1 MRPMQFRKFL
11 GHRVLIE
18 TPKGEQF
25 LGELTGE
32 DPWFLYLE
40 DVDYTTK
47 ENSEHL
53 SAVTIHKKRISLVL
67 DLGEV
72 EASFGGKFSTEGFY
86 DVGARNRL

>member
-1 MRPMQFRKFL
+1 MQFRKFL
-11 GHRVLIE
+11 GHRVLLE

-53 SAVTIHKKRISLVL
+53 SAISINKKRVALIL

-72 EASFGGKFSTEGFY
+72 EKSGGL
-86 DVGARNRL
+86 RLKTSEVDEDGL